1 MSEEIK
7 AKVIEDN
14 SNDVDFKINLPSA
27 KKEEPAEEVKDEV
40 VEQEQKEVQETE
52 TEAKEEVKEEI
63 TQESEPEEKKT
74 EEKISKEDVINQY
87 LSDKYKID
95 LDSLDNV
102 LKNNEKKQELPKEVE
117 NYLEYKKETKRGLD
131 DYVKLQQNI
140 DDVNEENLLRN
151 YYKENNPG
159 LDDSDVDFLI
169 NEKFAYTED
178 SDNEYD
184 IKKKTLAKKQE
195 LFKAKEY
202 FNNLKEKYKTPLE
215 SSDENVPENYKE
227 AFKFFNNYKEESA
240 KQEKATQTQREVFQE
255 KTNKFFNDE
264 FKGFEFNL
272 GDSKLT
278 YKPKDVNEIVNKN
291 SDLTNFINKH
301 VDENGLLKDA
311 GKYHTALSM
320 AMNPEKYAKF
330 FYEQGKSD
338 AVNEVVKDGK
348 NIEMSVRNNV
358 DSSKSGTQ
366 FKVLQD
372 TASFSSGLKIK
383 KR

>member
-87 LSDKYKID
+87 LSDKYKLD

-140 DDVNEENLLRN
+140 EDVNEENLLRN

-178 SDNEYD
+178 SDHEYD

-195 LFKAKEY
+195 
-202 FNNLKEKYKTPLE
+202 
-215 SSDENVPENYKE
+215 
-227 AFKFFNNYKEESA
+227 
-240 KQEKATQTQREVFQE
+240 
-255 KTNKFFNDE
+255 
-264 FKGFEFNL
+264 
-272 GDSKLT
+272 
-278 YKPKDVNEIVNKN
+278 
-291 SDLTNFINKH
+291 
-301 VDENGLLKDA
+301 
-311 GKYHTALSM
+311 
-320 AMNPEKYAKF
+320 
-330 FYEQGKSD
+330 
-338 AVNEVVKDGK
+338 
-348 NIEMSVRNNV
+348 
-358 DSSKSGTQ
+358 
-366 FKVLQD
+366 
-372 TASFSSGLKIK
+372 
-383 KR
+383 

>member
-7 AKVIEDN
+7 AKVIEDT
-14 SNDVDFKINLPSA
+14 SNDVDFKINLSKS
-27 KKEEPAEEVKDEV
+27 KKEEPKEEVKQEV
-40 VEQEQKEVQETE
+40 VEQEVEKKEPEATE
-52 TEAKEEVKEEI
+52 EVKEEVKEEI
-63 TQESEPEEKKT
+63 KQEAAEKKEPEEKT
-74 EEKISKEDVINQY
+74 SKEDIINNF

-95 LDSLDNV
+95 IDSLDTV

-117 NYLEYKKETKRGLD
+117 KYLEYKKETKRGLN
-131 DYVKLQQNI
+131 DYVKLQQDI
-140 DDVNEENLLRN
+140 DDLDEDNLLRN
-151 YYKENNPG
+151 FYKENNPG

-169 NEKFAYTED
+169 NEKFAYTKD
-178 SDNEYD
+178 TDNEFD

-195 LFKAKEY
+195 LFKAKEH
-202 FNNLKEKYKTPLE
+202 FNSLKEKYKTPLE

-227 AFKFFNNYKEESA
+227 AFKFFSNYKEESA
-240 KQEKATQTQREVFQE
+240 KQEKATQTQREVFND
-255 KTNKFFNDE
+255 KTNKFFNDD

-272 GDSKLT
+272 GESKLT
-278 YKPKDVNEIVNKN
+278 YKPKDVKETVNNN

-301 VDENGLLKDA
+301 VDDKGLLKDA
-311 GKYHTALSM
+311 SKYHTALSM

-358 DSSKSGTQ
+358 DSSKSGTK

-372 TASFSSGLKIK
+372 NANFSSGLKIK

>member
-14 SNDVDFKINLPSA
+14 SNDVDFKINLSSA
-27 KKEEPAEEVKDEV
+27 KKKEPVEEVKEEV
-40 VEQEQKEVQETE
+40 VEQEKKEVQETE
-52 TEAKEEVKEEI
+52 TETKEEVKEEI
-63 TQESEPEEKKT
+63 IQESEPEEKKT

-95 LDSLDNV
+95 LNSLDNV
-102 LKNNEKKQELPKEVE
+102 LKNSEKKQELPKEVE
-117 NYLEYKKETKRGLD
+117 KYLEYNKETKRGLN
-131 DYVKLQQNI
+131 DYVKLQEDI
-140 DDVNEENLLRN
+140 DDVNEDNLLRN
-151 YYKENNPG
+151 FYKENNPG

-178 SDNEYD
+178 TDNEYD
-184 IKKKTLAKKQE
+184 IKKKNLAKKQE

-215 SSDENVPENYKE
+215 SSDENVPENYQE
-227 AFKFFNNYKEESA
+227 AFKFYSNYKEESA
-240 KQEKATQTQREVFQE
+240 KQQEATQTQREVFE
-255 KTNKFFNDE
+255 KKTKKFFNDE

-272 GDSKLT
+272 GDNKLT
-278 YKPKDVNEIVNKN
+278 FKPKDVNDIVNKN

-311 GKYHTALSM
+311 GKYHSALSM
-320 AMNPEKYAKF
+320 AMDPDKYAKF

-348 NIEMSVRNNV
+348 NIEMSVRKNV
-358 DSSKSGTQ
+358 DSSKSGAK

-372 TASFSSGLKIK
+372 TQNFSSGLKIK